1 MDNSI
6 ITSRDNLHIKEMRK
20 LLQKKYRDRTG
31 FYLIEGFHLLEEAV
45 KSGAEI
51 RKVFV
56 EESKQNRVR
65 KLPQWSAVTSDVLKS
80 LSDAENPQGVVAE
93 VVKTENLSEHI
104 YRGKTLILENV
115 QDPGNVGTLIR
126 TADAAGFDAVVCV
139 GETADI
145 YSPKVLRSA
154 QGSTFHI
161 PVFRETDKIYEN
173 VENLLVSTLSE
184 NSVDYRTIHSDDFA
198 IVLGNEGSGVS
209 KHAINSASQLVH
221 IPMLGQAESL
231 NVAVAGGILM
241 FGL

>member
-6 ITSRDNLHIKEMRK
+6 ITSRDNVRVKETRK

-31 FYLIEGFHLLEEAV
+31 SYLIEGFHLLEEAV

-51 RKVFV
+51 RRVFV
-56 EESKQNRVR
+56 EEGRQNRVR
-65 KLPQWSAVTSDVLKS
+65 GLAHWNIVTADVLKS
-80 LSDAENPQGVVAE
+80 LSDTEKPQGVVAE
-93 VVKTENLSEHI
+93 VVKADTASVNLNKKI
-104 YRGKTLILENV
+104 LILENV

-126 TADAAGFDAVVCV
+126 TADAAGFDGVICV
-139 GETADI
+139 GESADI

-161 PVFRETDKIYEN
+161 PVTIETDKIYDN

-184 NSVDYRTIHSDDFA
+184 NSVDYRTVKLNHFA
-198 IVLGNEGSGVS
+198 LVLGNEGAGVS
-209 KHAINSASQLVH
+209 EHAVESAGQLIH
-221 IPMLGQAESL
+221 IPMPGQAESL